1 MQAVQHQIA
10 ANDGTVETLTDR
22 QRDVLEAVLELIVK
36 GQRPLSMIAVARA
49 ASCSKET
56 LYRWFGDRD
65 GLLTATVR
73 WQAAKVRGIELPNG
87 PIDAAFLQT
96 ALARFASDWLRVL
109 TGPTSIALNR
119 LAIAEAGS
127 ETLDLGAIVLR
138 NGPVEMARRIAPL
151 LVAARASGLIAYS
164 SEAGVFSAFFGL
176 VVGDL
181 QIRLLLGDEAGGTFD
196 IDRAADEA
204 ARRFMTLFGSQ

>member
-1 MQAVQHQIA
+1 MRAAQQQIA
-10 ANDGTVETLTDR
+10 AKSGTGETLTDR
-22 QRDVLEAVLELIVK
+22 QRDVLEAVLDLIVK

-56 LYRWFGDRD
+56 IYRWFGDRD

-87 PIDAAFLQT
+87 PIDEAFLRK
-96 ALARFASDWLRVL
+96 ALARFAVDWLNVL

-119 LAIAEAGS
+119 LAITEAGS
-127 ETLDLGAIVLR
+127 DTLDLGAIVLR
-138 NGPVEMARRIAPL
+138 NGPAEMARRIAPL
-151 LVAARASGLIAYS
+151 FVAARASGLIAYS
-164 SEAGVFSAFFGL
+164 GEADAFSAFFGL

-181 QIRLLLGDEAGGTFD
+181 QIRLLLGDEADETFD
-196 IDRAADEA
+196 IDRSAEEA
-204 ARRFMTLFGSQ
+204 ARRFMTLFGS

>member
-1 MQAVQHQIA
+1 MQAAQHRIA
-10 ANDGTVETLTDR
+10 ANDGAVGTLTDR

-73 WQAAKVRGIELPNG
+73 WQAAKVRGIDLPNG
-87 PIDAAFLQT
+87 PIDGEFLHT

-151 LVAARASGLIAYS
+151 FVAARASGLIAYA
-164 SEAGVFSAFFGL
+164 SETDAFSAFFGL

-181 QIRLLLGDEAGGTFD
+181 QIRMLLGDEAGGTFD

-204 ARRFMTLFGSQ
+204 ARRFMTLFGS

>member
-1 MQAVQHQIA
+1 MQAAQHRIA
-10 ANDGTVETLTDR
+10 ANDGIVEPLTDR

-65 GLLTATVR
+65 GLLIATVR
-73 WQAAKVRGIELPNG
+73 WQAAKVRGIDLPNG
-87 PIDAAFLQT
+87 PINSEFLLAALT
-96 ALARFASDWLRVL
+96 RFASDWLSVL

-151 LVAARASGLIAYS
+151 FVAGRASGLIAYP
-164 SEAGVFSAFFGL
+164 SESDAFSAFFGL

-181 QIRLLLGDEAGGTFD
+181 QIRMLLGDEAGGTFD
-196 IDRAADEA
+196 IDRAAEQA
-204 ARRFMTLFGSQ
+204 ARRFMTLFGS

>member
-1 MQAVQHQIA
+1 MIPVE
-10 ANDGTVETLTDR
+10 DGPVEGWSDR
-22 QRDVLEAVLELIVK
+22 QRDVLEATLDLIVK
-36 GQRPLSMIAVARA
+36 GQRPLSMIAVARS

-87 PIDAAFLQT
+87 PIDRAFLED
-96 ALARFASDWLRVL
+96 ALTRFAKDWLRVL
-109 TGPTSIALNR
+109 SGPTSVALNR

-138 NGPVEMARRIAPL
+138 NGPAEMARRIAPL
-151 LVAARASGLIAYS
+151 FVAARASGLVRYS
-164 SEAGVFSAFFGL
+164 DDGNAFSTFFGL

-181 QIRLLLGDEAGGTFD
+181 QIRLLLGDDSIGD
-196 IDRAADEA
+196 IDLDRAAEQA
-204 ARRFMTLFGSQ
+204 AGRFMILYGSPTRGD